1 MVVCSGSAGGCGKV
15 VAGRGGI
22 KTREVCKVSV
32 AWLRLGKMRGK
43 IIQQVLVD
51 SLAHRLPGNVGVE
64 VSWLLVLAC
73 K

>member
-1 MVVCSGSAGGCGKV
+1 MVVCSGSAGGRGKV
-15 VAGRGGI
+15 VSRRGGI
-22 KTREVCKVSV
+22 KTRKVCKVSLTC
-32 AWLRLGKMRGK
+32 LRIIEMRGK
-43 IIQQVLVD
+43 VVQQVLVD

>member
-22 KTREVCKVSV
+22 KTREVCKVYLTC
-32 AWLRLGKMRGK
+32 LRIVEMRRK
-43 IIQQVLVD
+43 VVKQVLVD